1 MYVAYEALDEETREL
16 VSSLKVNH
24 SRIRAYSVFHPER
37 PPLTEAE
44 KARVP
49 DVVHPMVRVHPET
62 GRKALYVGGPQHGG
76 SIVGMAPEDSEAFLN
91 ELRKHATRQAHSY
104 VHHWKAGDLVVWD
117 NRCTM
122 HCAMPF
128 NEKDHRR
135 IMHRTQII
143 GGPVAAA

>member
-1 MYVAYEALDEETREL
+1 MYAAYEGLDPETKVL
-16 VSSLKVNH
+16 VNTLQVNH

-49 DVVHPMVRVHPET
+49 DAVHPMVRIHPET

-76 SIVGMAPEDSEAFLN
+76 TIVGMSPQDSEALLGK
-91 ELRKHATRQAHSY
+91 LRKHATQPAFSY
-104 VHHWKAGDLVVWD
+104 THHWRAGDLIVWD

-143 GGPVAAA
+143 GGPVEQV

>member
-1 MYVAYEALDEETREL
+1 MYAAYDGLDEETRRR
-16 VSSLKVNH
+16 VANLKVNH

-37 PPLTEAE
+37 PPLSETE

-62 GRKALYVGGPQHGG
+62 KRKALYVGGPQHGG
-76 SIVGMAPEDSEAFLN
+76 SVVGMEPQESEALLDA
-91 ELRKHATRQAHSY
+91 LRKHATQPAFSY
-104 VHHWKAGDLVVWD
+104 VHHWRRGDLIVWD

-128 NEKDHRR
+128 NERDHRR
-135 IMHRTQII
+135 IMHRTQIV
-143 GGPVAAA
+143 GGPVLAA